1 MSLTS
6 PIVTKLKLLCQ
17 LSWKSDK
24 LTDGRVLHK
33 NRILVLEVR
42 LKLYFPRGEFMRLV
56 IILAVTLV
64 FVLGSNRSAFVME
77 FHYVYYE
84 VGNYILINFR
94 PQKG

>member
-1 MSLTS
+1 
-6 PIVTKLKLLCQ
+6 
-17 LSWKSDK
+17 
-24 LTDGRVLHK
+24 
-33 NRILVLEVR
+33 
-42 LKLYFPRGEFMRLV
+42 MRLV